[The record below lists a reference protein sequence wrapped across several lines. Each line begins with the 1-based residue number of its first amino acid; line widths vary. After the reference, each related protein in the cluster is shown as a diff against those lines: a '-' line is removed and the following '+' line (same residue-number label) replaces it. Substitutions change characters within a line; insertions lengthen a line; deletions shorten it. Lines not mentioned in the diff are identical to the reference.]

1 MKNKMNR
8 EILEGRLYDF
18 DLKKKTVKNENS
30 KYYGQEFWSGTLHIA
45 TDEAG
50 LNVIPVHYT
59 FVLPTFG
66 NGKVDSRFSAFE
78 KITAEN
84 KAWIKEGVGKE
95 NAEKIRLTPS
105 GDLNDFYMVNEERM
119 VSAQRNEGGFITF
132 IKELSPEGTSRNKF
146 TYDMIINEVTV
157 IEPKEGTDDVLHAK
171 IHGAIFNFKEAI
183 LPWDL
188 IAYNPKAIDYFEEL
202 GVSKAEPI
210 YTQVWGSIKNT
221 TIKVEKEVEN
231 AWGEPMIEYSETTR
245 REWVIEGSKP
255 QLYDLTDEDRVELQ
269 KKTADR
275 NVHLEEVKSAAIA
288 YANSQKNAIQST
300 PTPNTMAGPLSNIPM
315 GDFNDF

>member
-18 DLKKKTVKNENS
+18 DLTKKTVKNQTSN
-30 KYYGQEFWSGTLHIA
+30 YYGQEFWSGTIHIA

-78 KITAEN
+78 KITTEN
-84 KAWIKEGVGKE
+84 KAWVREGVGKE

-105 GDLNDFYMVNEERM
+105 GDLNDFYMVNDDRA

-132 IKELSPEGTSRNKF
+132 IKELAPEGTSRNKF
-146 TYDMIINEVTV
+146 TYDMIINKVTV
-157 IEPKEGTDDVLHAK
+157 VEPKEGTDDVFHAR
-171 IHGAIFNFKEAI
+171 IHGVIFNFREAI

-188 IAYNPKAIDYFEEL
+188 IAYNPKAIEYFEGL
-202 GVSKAEPI
+202 GVSSANPV

-221 TIKVEKEVEN
+221 TIRVEKEIEN
-231 AWGEPMIEYSETTR
+231 AWGEPMIEYSERTR

-255 QLYDLTDEDRVELQ
+255 QLYDFTDEDRADLQ
-269 KKTADR
+269 KKIADR
-275 NVHLEEVKSAAIA
+275 NIHLEEVKSAAIA
-288 YANSQKNAIQST
+288 YANSQKNAIQSP

>member
-1 MKNKMNR
+1 MKNTINK

-18 DLKKKTVKNENS
+18 DLSKKTVKNQASN
-30 KYYGQEFWSGTLHIA
+30 YYGQEFWSGTIQIA
-45 TDEAG
+45 TDETG

-66 NGKVDSRFSAFE
+66 NGKTDSRFSAFE
-78 KITAEN
+78 KITSEE
-84 KAWIKEGVGKE
+84 KTWLKVGKE
-95 NAEKIRLTPS
+95 NAEMIRLTPS
-105 GDLNDFYMVNEERM
+105 GDLNDFYIVNDDRA

-132 IKELSPEGTSRNKF
+132 IKELAPEGTSRNKF
-146 TYDMIINEVTV
+146 TYDMIINKVTV
-157 IEPKEGTDDVLHAK
+157 VEPKEDTDDVLHAR
-171 IHGAIFNFKEAI
+171 IHGVIFNFRGAI

-188 IAYNPKAIDYFEEL
+188 IAYNPKAIEYFEGL
-202 GVSKAEPI
+202 GVSSAEPI

-231 AWGEPMIEYSETTR
+231 AWGEPMIEYSERTR

-255 QLYDLTDEDRVELQ
+255 QLYDFTEEDMADLQ
-269 KKTADR
+269 KKIGDR
-275 NVHLEEVKSAAIA
+275 NVHLEEVKSAAIE
-288 YANSQKNAIQST
+288 YANNQKTATQST
-300 PTPNTMAGPLSNIPM
+300 PAPNRMAGPLSSIPE

>member
-18 DLKKKTVKNENS
+18 DLTKKTVKNQAS
-30 KYYGQEFWSGTLHIA
+30 KYYGQEFWSGTIHIA

-66 NGKVDSRFSAFE
+66 NGKTDSRFSAFE
-78 KITAEN
+78 KITTEN
-84 KAWIKEGVGKE
+84 KAWIREGVGKE

-105 GDLNDFYMVNEERM
+105 GDLNDFYMVNDNRA

-132 IKELSPEGTSRNKF
+132 SKELPQEGTSRNKF
-146 TYDMIINEVTV
+146 TYDMIINKVTV
-157 IEPKEGTDDVLHAK
+157 VEPKEGTDDVLHAR
-171 IHGAIFNFKEAI
+171 IHGVIFNFKEAI

-188 IAYNPKAIDYFEEL
+188 IAYNPKAIEYFEGL
-202 GVSKAEPI
+202 GVSSAEPI

-231 AWGEPMIEYSETTR
+231 AWGEPMIEYSERTR

-255 QLYDLTDEDRVELQ
+255 QLYDFTDEDRAELQ
-269 KKTADR
+269 KKIADR

-288 YANSQKNAIQST
+288 YAESQKNAVAST
-300 PTPNTMAGPLSNIPM
+300 PTPNTMAGPLSNIPT
-315 GDFNDF
+315 GDFDDF

>member
-1 MKNKMNR
+1 MKNTINK

-18 DLKKKTVKNENS
+18 DLSKKTVKNEGS
-30 KYYGQEFWSGTLHIA
+30 KYYGQEFWSGTIHIA

-66 NGKVDSRFSAFE
+66 KGKTDSRFSAFE
-78 KITAEN
+78 KITSEE
-84 KAWIKEGVGKE
+84 KTWLKVGKE
-95 NAEKIRLTPS
+95 NAEMIRLTPS
-105 GDLNDFYMVNEERM
+105 GDLNDFYIVNDDRA

-132 IKELSPEGTSRNKF
+132 IKELAPEGTSRNKF
-146 TYDMIINEVTV
+146 TYDMIINKVTV
-157 IEPKEGTDDVLHAK
+157 VEPKEDTDDVLHAR
-171 IHGAIFNFKEAI
+171 IHGVIFNFRGAI

-188 IAYNPKAIDYFEEL
+188 IAYNPKAIEYFEGL
-202 GVSKAEPI
+202 GVSSAEPI

-231 AWGEPMIEYSETTR
+231 AWGEPMIEYSERTR

-255 QLYDLTDEDRVELQ
+255 QLYDFTEEDTAELQ
-269 KKTADR
+269 KKIADR
-275 NVHLEEVKSAAIA
+275 NIHLEEVKSAAIE
-288 YANSQKNAIQST
+288 YANNQKTATQSI
-300 PTPNTMAGPLSNIPM
+300 PAPNRMAGPLSSIPE

>member
-18 DLKKKTVKNENS
+18 DLAKKTVKNQASN
-30 KYYGQEFWSGTLHIA
+30 YYGQEFWSGTIHIA

-66 NGKVDSRFSAFE
+66 NGKTDSRFSAFE
-78 KITAEN
+78 KITTEN
-84 KAWIKEGVGKE
+84 KAWVREGVGKE

-105 GDLNDFYMVNEERM
+105 GDLNDFYMVNDDRA

-132 IKELSPEGTSRNKF
+132 IKELAPEGTSRNKF
-146 TYDMIINEVTV
+146 TYDMIINKVTV
-157 IEPKEGTDDVLHAK
+157 VEPKEGTDDVLHAR
-171 IHGAIFNFKEAI
+171 IHGVIFNFREAI

-188 IAYNPKAIDYFEEL
+188 IAYNPKAIEYFEGL
-202 GVSKAEPI
+202 GVSSANPI

-221 TIKVEKEVEN
+221 TIRVEKEVEN
-231 AWGEPMIEYSETTR
+231 AWGEPMVEYSERTR

-255 QLYDLTDEDRVELQ
+255 QLYDFTDEDRADLQ
-269 KKTADR
+269 KKVADR
-275 NVHLEEVKSAAIA
+275 NIHLEEVKSAAIA
-288 YANSQKNAIQST
+288 YANSQKNAIQSP

>member
-18 DLKKKTVKNENS
+18 DLTKKTVKNQASN
-30 KYYGQEFWSGTLHIA
+30 YYGQEFWSGTIHIA

-66 NGKVDSRFSAFE
+66 NGKTDSRFSAFE
-78 KITAEN
+78 KITTEN
-84 KAWIKEGVGKE
+84 KAWVREGVGKE

-105 GDLNDFYMVNEERM
+105 GDLNDFYMVNDDRA

-132 IKELSPEGTSRNKF
+132 IKELAPEGTPRNKF
-146 TYDMIINEVTV
+146 TYDMIINKVTV
-157 IEPKEGTDDVLHAK
+157 IEPKEGTDDVLHAR
-171 IHGAIFNFKEAI
+171 IHGVIFNFREAI

-188 IAYNPKAIDYFEEL
+188 IAYNPKAIEYFEGL
-202 GVSKAEPI
+202 GVSSANPI

-221 TIKVEKEVEN
+221 TIREKKEVEN
-231 AWGEPMIEYSETTR
+231 AWGEPIVEYSERTR

-255 QLYDLTDEDRVELQ
+255 QLYDFTDEDRADLQ
-269 KKTADR
+269 KKIADR

-300 PTPNTMAGPLSNIPM
+300 PTPNTMAGPLSNIPT

>member
-18 DLKKKTVKNENS
+18 DLAKKTVKNQASN
-30 KYYGQEFWSGTLHIA
+30 YYGQEFWSGTIHIA

-66 NGKVDSRFSAFE
+66 NGKTDSRFSAFE
-78 KITAEN
+78 KITTEN
-84 KAWIKEGVGKE
+84 KAWVREGVGKE

-105 GDLNDFYMVNEERM
+105 GDLNDFYMVNDDRA

-132 IKELSPEGTSRNKF
+132 IKELAPEGTSRNKF
-146 TYDMIINEVTV
+146 TYDMIINKVTV
-157 IEPKEGTDDVLHAK
+157 VEPKEGTDDVLHAR
-171 IHGAIFNFKEAI
+171 IHGVIFNFREAI

-188 IAYNPKAIDYFEEL
+188 IAYNPKAIEYFEGL
-202 GVSKAEPI
+202 GVSSANPI

-221 TIKVEKEVEN
+221 TIRVEKEVEN
-231 AWGEPMIEYSETTR
+231 AWGEPMVEYSERTR
-245 REWVIEGSKP
+245 REWVSEGSKP
-255 QLYDLTDEDRVELQ
+255 QLYDFTDEDRADLQ
-269 KKTADR
+269 KKVADR
-275 NVHLEEVKSAAIA
+275 NIHLEEVKSAAIA
-288 YANSQKNAIQST
+288 YANSQKNAIQSP

>member
-18 DLKKKTVKNENS
+18 DLTKKTVKNQASN
-30 KYYGQEFWSGTLHIA
+30 YYGQEFWSGTIHIA

-78 KITAEN
+78 KITTEN
-84 KAWIKEGVGKE
+84 KAWIREGVGKE
-95 NAEKIRLTPS
+95 KAEKIRLTPS
-105 GDLNDFYMVNEERM
+105 GDLNDFYMVNDNRA

-132 IKELSPEGTSRNKF
+132 IKELAPEGTSRNKF
-146 TYDMIINEVTV
+146 TYDMIINKVTV
-157 IEPKEGTDDVLHAK
+157 IEPKEGTDDVLHAR
-171 IHGAIFNFKEAI
+171 IHGVIFNFREAI

-188 IAYNPKAIDYFEEL
+188 IAYNPKAIEYFEGL
-202 GVSKAEPI
+202 GVSGANPI

-231 AWGEPMIEYSETTR
+231 AWGEPMIEYSERTR

-255 QLYDLTDEDRVELQ
+255 QLYDLTDEDKVELQ
-269 KKTADR
+269 KKVADR
-275 NVHLEEVKSAAIA
+275 NIHLEEVKSAAIA

-300 PTPNTMAGPLSNIPM
+300 PNPNTMAGPLSNIPT
-315 GDFNDF
+315 GDFDGF

>member
-1 MKNKMNR
+1 MNR

-18 DLKKKTVKNENS
+18 DLTKKTVKNQASN
-30 KYYGQEFWSGTLHIA
+30 YYGQEFWSGTIHIA

-78 KITAEN
+78 KITTEN
-84 KAWIKEGVGKE
+84 KAWVREGVGKE

-105 GDLNDFYMVNEERM
+105 GDLNDFYMVNDDRA

-132 IKELSPEGTSRNKF
+132 IKELAPEGTSRNKF
-146 TYDMIINEVTV
+146 TYDMIINKVTV
-157 IEPKEGTDDVLHAK
+157 VEPKEGTDDVLHAR
-171 IHGAIFNFKEAI
+171 IHGVIFNFREAI

-188 IAYNPKAIDYFEEL
+188 IAYNPKAIEYFEGL
-202 GVSKAEPI
+202 GVSSANPI

-221 TIKVEKEVEN
+221 TIRVEKEVEN
-231 AWGEPMIEYSETTR
+231 AWGEPMVEYSERTR

-255 QLYDLTDEDRVELQ
+255 QLYDFTDEDRADLQ
-269 KKTADR
+269 KKVADR
-275 NVHLEEVKSAAIA
+275 NIHLEEVKSAAIA
-288 YANSQKNAIQST
+288 YANSQKNAVQSP
-300 PTPNTMAGPLSNIPM
+300 PTPNTMAGPLSNIPT
-315 GDFNDF
+315 GDFDDF

>member
-18 DLKKKTVKNENS
+18 DLTKKTVKNQASN
-30 KYYGQEFWSGTLHIA
+30 YYGQEFWSGTIHIA

-66 NGKVDSRFSAFE
+66 NGKTDSRFSAFE
-78 KITAEN
+78 KITTEN
-84 KAWIKEGVGKE
+84 KAWVREGVGKE

-105 GDLNDFYMVNEERM
+105 GDLNDFYMVNDDRA

-132 IKELSPEGTSRNKF
+132 IKELAPEGTSRNKF
-146 TYDMIINEVTV
+146 TYDMIINKVTV
-157 IEPKEGTDDVLHAK
+157 VEPKEGTDDVLHAR
-171 IHGAIFNFKEAI
+171 IHGVIFNFREAI

-188 IAYNPKAIDYFEEL
+188 IAYNPKAIEYFEGL
-202 GVSKAEPI
+202 GVSSANPI

-231 AWGEPMIEYSETTR
+231 AWGEPMIEYSERTR

-255 QLYDLTDEDRVELQ
+255 QLYDFTEEDMAELQ
-269 KKTADR
+269 KKIADR

-288 YANSQKNAIQST
+288 YANSQKNAVQSP
-300 PTPNTMAGPLSNIPM
+300 PTPNTMAGPLSNIPT
-315 GDFNDF
+315 GDFDDF

>member
-1 MKNKMNR
+1 MKNTINK

-18 DLKKKTVKNENS
+18 DLSKKTVKNQASN
-30 KYYGQEFWSGTLHIA
+30 YYGQEFWSGTIQIA

-59 FVLPTFG
+59 FILPTFG
-66 NGKVDSRFSAFE
+66 NGKTDSRFSAFE
-78 KITAEN
+78 KITSEE
-84 KAWIKEGVGKE
+84 KTWLKVGKE
-95 NAEKIRLTPS
+95 NAEMIRLTPS
-105 GDLNDFYMVNEERM
+105 GDLNDFYIVNDDRA

-132 IKELSPEGTSRNKF
+132 IKELAPEGTSRNKF
-146 TYDMIINEVTV
+146 TYDMIINKVTV
-157 IEPKEGTDDVLHAK
+157 VEPKEDTDDVLHAR
-171 IHGAIFNFKEAI
+171 IHGVIFNFRGAI

-188 IAYNPKAIDYFEEL
+188 IAYNPKAIEYFEGL
-202 GVSKAEPI
+202 GVSSAEPI

-231 AWGEPMIEYSETTR
+231 AWGEPMIEYSERTR

-255 QLYDLTDEDRVELQ
+255 QLYDLTDEDKVELQ
-269 KKTADR
+269 KKVADR

-300 PTPNTMAGPLSNIPM
+300 LTPNTMAGPLSNIPT
-315 GDFNDF
+315 GDFDGF

>member
-18 DLKKKTVKNENS
+18 DLTKKTVKNQAS
-30 KYYGQEFWSGTLHIA
+30 KYYGQEFWSGTIHIA

-66 NGKVDSRFSAFE
+66 NGKTDSRFSAFE
-78 KITAEN
+78 KITTEN
-84 KAWIKEGVGKE
+84 KAWIREGVGKE

-105 GDLNDFYMVNEERM
+105 GDLNDFYMVNDDRA

-146 TYDMIINEVTV
+146 TYDMIINKVTV
-157 IEPKEGTDDVLHAK
+157 VEPKEGTDDVLHAR
-171 IHGAIFNFKEAI
+171 IHGVIFNFKEAI

-188 IAYNPKAIDYFEEL
+188 IAYNPKAIEYFEGL
-202 GVSKAEPI
+202 GVSSAEPI

-231 AWGEPMIEYSETTR
+231 AWGEPMIEYSERTR

-255 QLYDLTDEDRVELQ
+255 QLYDFTDEDRAELQ
-269 KKTADR
+269 KKIADR

-288 YANSQKNAIQST
+288 YAESQKNAVAST
-300 PTPNTMAGPLSNIPM
+300 PTPNTMTGPLSNIPT
-315 GDFNDF
+315 GDFDDF

>member
-18 DLKKKTVKNENS
+18 DLTKKTVKNQASN
-30 KYYGQEFWSGTLHIA
+30 YYGQEFWSGTIHIA

-78 KITAEN
+78 KITTEN
-84 KAWIKEGVGKE
+84 KAWVREGIGKE

-105 GDLNDFYMVNEERM
+105 GDLNDFYMVNDDRA

-132 IKELSPEGTSRNKF
+132 IKELAPEGTPRNKF
-146 TYDMIINEVTV
+146 TYDMIINKVTV
-157 IEPKEGTDDVLHAK
+157 VEPKEGTDDVLHAR
-171 IHGAIFNFKEAI
+171 IHGVIFNFREAI

-188 IAYNPKAIDYFEEL
+188 IAYNPKAIEYFEEL
-202 GVSKAEPI
+202 GVSSANPI

-231 AWGEPMIEYSETTR
+231 AWGEPMIEYSERTR

-255 QLYDLTDEDRVELQ
+255 QLYDFTEEDMADLQ
-269 KKTADR
+269 KKIADR

-288 YANSQKNAIQST
+288 YANSQKNAVQSP
-300 PTPNTMAGPLSNIPM
+300 PTPNTMAGPLSNIPA
-315 GDFNDF
+315 GDFDDF

>member
-1 MKNKMNR
+1 MKNKINK

-18 DLKKKTVKNENS
+18 DLKKKTVKNQAS

-84 KAWIKEGVGKE
+84 KAWIREGVGKE
-95 NAEKIRLTPS
+95 HAEKIRLTPS
-105 GDLNDFYMVNEERM
+105 GDLNDFYMVNDDRA

-146 TYDMIINEVTV
+146 TYDMVINEVTV
-157 IEPKEGTDDVLHAK
+157 VEPKEGTDDVLHAK
-171 IHGAIFNFKEAI
+171 IHGVIFNFKEAI

-188 IAYNPKAIDYFEEL
+188 IAYNPKAIDYFEGL
-202 GVSKAEPI
+202 GISKAEPI

-255 QLYDLTDEDRVELQ
+255 QLYDLTEEDRAELQ
-269 KKTADR
+269 KKIADR

-288 YANSQKNAIQST
+288 YANSQKNATQST

-315 GDFNDF
+315 GDFDGF

>member
-1 MKNKMNR
+1 MKNTINK

-18 DLKKKTVKNENS
+18 DLSKKTVKNQASN
-30 KYYGQEFWSGTLHIA
+30 YYGQEFWSGTIQIA

-66 NGKVDSRFSAFE
+66 NGKTDSRFSAFE
-78 KITAEN
+78 KITSEE
-84 KAWIKEGVGKE
+84 KTWLKVGKE
-95 NAEKIRLTPS
+95 NAEMIRLTPS
-105 GDLNDFYMVNEERM
+105 GDLNDFYIVNDDRA

-132 IKELSPEGTSRNKF
+132 IKELAPEGTSRNKF
-146 TYDMIINEVTV
+146 TYDMIINKVTV
-157 IEPKEGTDDVLHAK
+157 VEPKEDTDDVLHAR
-171 IHGAIFNFKEAI
+171 IHGVIFNFRGAI

-188 IAYNPKAIDYFEEL
+188 IAYNPKAIEYFEGL
-202 GVSKAEPI
+202 GVSSAEPI

-231 AWGEPMIEYSETTR
+231 AWGEPMIEYSERTR

-255 QLYDLTDEDRVELQ
+255 QLYDLTDEDKVELQ
-269 KKTADR
+269 KKVADR

-300 PTPNTMAGPLSNIPM
+300 PTPNTMAGPLSNIPT
-315 GDFNDF
+315 GDFDGF

>member
-18 DLKKKTVKNENS
+18 DLTKKTVKNQASN
-30 KYYGQEFWSGTLHIA
+30 YYGQEFWSGTIHIA

-66 NGKVDSRFSAFE
+66 NGKTDSRFSAFE
-78 KITAEN
+78 KITTEN
-84 KAWIKEGVGKE
+84 KAWVREGVGKE

-105 GDLNDFYMVNEERM
+105 GDLNDFYMVNDERA

-132 IKELSPEGTSRNKF
+132 IKELAPEGTPRNKF
-146 TYDMIINEVTV
+146 TYDMIINKVTV
-157 IEPKEGTDDVLHAK
+157 VEPKEGTDDVLHAR
-171 IHGAIFNFKEAI
+171 IHGVIFNFREAI

-188 IAYNPKAIDYFEEL
+188 IAYNPKAIEYFEGL
-202 GVSKAEPI
+202 GVSSANPI

-231 AWGEPMIEYSETTR
+231 AWGEPMIEYSERTR

-255 QLYDLTDEDRVELQ
+255 QLYDFTEEDVAELQ
-269 KKTADR
+269 KKVADR
-275 NVHLEEVKSAAIA
+275 NVYLEEVKNAAIE
-288 YANSQKNAIQST
+288 YANNNQKTATQSV
-300 PTPNTMAGPLSNIPM
+300 PTPNTMTGPLSSIPS
-315 GDFNDF
+315 GGFDW

>member
-1 MKNKMNR
+1 MKNTINK

-18 DLKKKTVKNENS
+18 DLSKKTVKNQASN
-30 KYYGQEFWSGTLHIA
+30 YYGQEFWSGTIQIA

-66 NGKVDSRFSAFE
+66 NGKTDSRFSAFE
-78 KITAEN
+78 KITSEE
-84 KAWIKEGVGKE
+84 KTWLKVGKE
-95 NAEKIRLTPS
+95 NAEMIRLTPS
-105 GDLNDFYMVNEERM
+105 GDLNDFYIVNDDRA

-132 IKELSPEGTSRNKF
+132 IKELAPEGTPRNKF
-146 TYDMIINEVTV
+146 TYDMIINKVTV
-157 IEPKEGTDDVLHAK
+157 VEPKEDTDDVLHAR
-171 IHGAIFNFKEAI
+171 IHGVIFNFRGAI

-188 IAYNPKAIDYFEEL
+188 IAYNPKAIEYFEGL
-202 GVSKAEPI
+202 GVSSAEPI

-231 AWGEPMIEYSETTR
+231 AWGEPMIEYSERTR

-255 QLYDLTDEDRVELQ
+255 QLYDLTDEDKVELQ
-269 KKTADR
+269 KKVADR

-300 PTPNTMAGPLSNIPM
+300 PTPNTMAGPLSNIPT
-315 GDFNDF
+315 GDFDGF

>member
-1 MKNKMNR
+1 MKNTINK

-18 DLKKKTVKNENS
+18 DLSKKTVKNQASN
-30 KYYGQEFWSGTLHIA
+30 YYGQEFWSGTIQIA

-59 FVLPTFG
+59 FILPTFG
-66 NGKVDSRFSAFE
+66 NGKTDSRFSAFE
-78 KITAEN
+78 KITSEE
-84 KAWIKEGVGKE
+84 KTWLKVGKE
-95 NAEKIRLTPS
+95 NAEMIRLTPS
-105 GDLNDFYMVNEERM
+105 GDLNDFYIVNDDRA

-132 IKELSPEGTSRNKF
+132 IKELAPEGTSRNKF
-146 TYDMIINEVTV
+146 TYDMIINKVTV
-157 IEPKEGTDDVLHAK
+157 VEPKEDTDDVLHAR
-171 IHGAIFNFKEAI
+171 IHGVIFNFRGAI

-188 IAYNPKAIDYFEEL
+188 IAYNPKAIEYFEGL
-202 GVSKAEPI
+202 GVSSAEPI

-231 AWGEPMIEYSETTR
+231 AWGEPMIEYSERTR

-255 QLYDLTDEDRVELQ
+255 QLYDLTDEDKVELQ
-269 KKTADR
+269 KKVADR

-300 PTPNTMAGPLSNIPM
+300 PTPNTMAGPLSNIPT
-315 GDFNDF
+315 GDFDGF

>member
-1 MKNKMNR
+1 MNR

-18 DLKKKTVKNENS
+18 DLTKKTVKNQASN
-30 KYYGQEFWSGTLHIA
+30 YYGQEFWSGTIHIA

-78 KITAEN
+78 KITTEN
-84 KAWIKEGVGKE
+84 KAWVREGVGKE

-105 GDLNDFYMVNEERM
+105 GDLNDFYMVNDDRA

-132 IKELSPEGTSRNKF
+132 IKELAPEGTPRNKF
-146 TYDMIINEVTV
+146 TYDMIINKVTV
-157 IEPKEGTDDVLHAK
+157 VEPKEGTDDVLHAR
-171 IHGAIFNFKEAI
+171 IHGVIFNFREAI

-188 IAYNPKAIDYFEEL
+188 IAYNPKAIEYFEGL
-202 GVSKAEPI
+202 GVSSANPI

-231 AWGEPMIEYSETTR
+231 AWGEPMIEYSERTR

-255 QLYDLTDEDRVELQ
+255 QLYDFTEEDMTDLQ
-269 KKTADR
+269 KKIADR

-288 YANSQKNAIQST
+288 YANSQKNAVQSP
-300 PTPNTMAGPLSNIPM
+300 PTPNTMAGPLSNIPA
-315 GDFNDF
+315 GDFDDF

>member
-1 MKNKMNR
+1 MKNTINK

-18 DLKKKTVKNENS
+18 DLSKKTVKNQASN
-30 KYYGQEFWSGTLHIA
+30 YYGQEFWSGTIQIA

-66 NGKVDSRFSAFE
+66 NGKTDSRFSAFE
-78 KITAEN
+78 KITSEE
-84 KAWIKEGVGKE
+84 KTWLKVGKE
-95 NAEKIRLTPS
+95 NAEMIRLTPS
-105 GDLNDFYMVNEERM
+105 GDLNDFYIVSDDRA

-132 IKELSPEGTSRNKF
+132 IKELAPEGTSRNKF
-146 TYDMIINEVTV
+146 TYDMIINKVTV
-157 IEPKEGTDDVLHAK
+157 VEPKEDTDDVLHAR
-171 IHGAIFNFKEAI
+171 IHGVIFNFRGAI

-188 IAYNPKAIDYFEEL
+188 IAYNPKAIEYFEGL
-202 GVSKAEPI
+202 GVSSAEPI

-231 AWGEPMIEYSETTR
+231 AWGEPMIEYSERTR

-255 QLYDLTDEDRVELQ
+255 QLYDLTEEDMTELQ
-269 KKTADR
+269 KKVADR

-300 PTPNTMAGPLSNIPM
+300 PTPNTMAGPLSNIPT
-315 GDFNDF
+315 GDFDGF

>member
-1 MKNKMNR
+1 MKNKMNK
-8 EILEGRLYDF
+8 EVLEGRLYDF
-18 DLKKKTVKNENS
+18 DLAKKVVKNQSSN
-30 KYYGQEFWSGTLHIA
+30 YFGQEFWSGTLHIA

-66 NGKVDSRFSAFE
+66 SGKPDSRFSAFE
-78 KITAEN
+78 KITAEE
-84 KAWIKEGVGKE
+84 KTWLKVGKDE
-95 NAEKIRLTPS
+95 AEKIRLTPS
-105 GDLNDFYMVNEERM
+105 GDLNDFYMVNDERM

-132 IKELSPEGTSRNKF
+132 IKELAPEGTSRNKF
-146 TYDMIINEVTV
+146 TYDMIINKVTV
-157 IEPKEGTDDVLHAK
+157 IEPKEGTDDVLHAR
-171 IHGAIFNFKEAI
+171 IHGVIFNFREAI

-188 IAYNPKAIDYFEEL
+188 IAYNPKAIEYFEGL
-202 GVSKAEPI
+202 GVSSANPI

-221 TIKVEKEVEN
+221 TIRVEKEVEN
-231 AWGEPMIEYSETTR
+231 AWGEPMVEYSERTR

-255 QLYDLTDEDRVELQ
+255 QLYDFTDEDRTELQ
-269 KKTADR
+269 KKVADR

-300 PTPNTMAGPLSNIPM
+300 PTPNTMAGPLSNIPA
-315 GDFNDF
+315 GDFDGF

>member
-18 DLKKKTVKNENS
+18 DLTKKTVKNQASN
-30 KYYGQEFWSGTLHIA
+30 YYGQEFWSGTIHIA

-66 NGKVDSRFSAFE
+66 NGKTDSRFSAFE
-78 KITAEN
+78 KITTEN
-84 KAWIKEGVGKE
+84 KAWVREGVGKE

-105 GDLNDFYMVNEERM
+105 GDLNDFYMVNDDRA

-132 IKELSPEGTSRNKF
+132 IKELAPEGTSRNKF
-146 TYDMIINEVTV
+146 TYDMIINKVTV
-157 IEPKEGTDDVLHAK
+157 VEPKEGTDDVLHAR
-171 IHGAIFNFKEAI
+171 IHGVIFNFREAI

-188 IAYNPKAIDYFEEL
+188 IAYNPKAIEYFEGL
-202 GVSKAEPI
+202 GVSSANPI

-221 TIKVEKEVEN
+221 TIRVEKEVEN
-231 AWGEPMIEYSETTR
+231 AWGEPMVEYSERTR

-255 QLYDLTDEDRVELQ
+255 QLYDFIDEDRAELQ
-269 KKTADR
+269 KKVADR
-275 NVHLEEVKSAAIA
+275 NVHLEEVKSAAIE
-288 YANSQKNAIQST
+288 YANKQKNAIQSP

>member
-1 MKNKMNR
+1 MNR

-18 DLKKKTVKNENS
+18 DLTKKTVKNQASN
-30 KYYGQEFWSGTLHIA
+30 YYGQEFWSGTIHIA

-66 NGKVDSRFSAFE
+66 NGKTDSRFSAFE
-78 KITAEN
+78 KITTEN
-84 KAWIKEGVGKE
+84 KAWVREGVGKE

-105 GDLNDFYMVNEERM
+105 GDLNDFYMVNDDRA

-132 IKELSPEGTSRNKF
+132 IKELAPEGTSRNKF
-146 TYDMIINEVTV
+146 TYDMIINKVTV
-157 IEPKEGTDDVLHAK
+157 VEPKEGTDDVLHAR
-171 IHGAIFNFKEAI
+171 IHGVIFNFREAI

-188 IAYNPKAIDYFEEL
+188 IAYNPKAIEYFEGL
-202 GVSKAEPI
+202 GVSSANPI

-221 TIKVEKEVEN
+221 TIRVEKEVEN
-231 AWGEPMIEYSETTR
+231 AWGEPMVEYSERTR

-255 QLYDLTDEDRVELQ
+255 QLYDFTDEDRADLQ
-269 KKTADR
+269 KKVADR
-275 NVHLEEVKSAAIA
+275 NIQVKSAAIT